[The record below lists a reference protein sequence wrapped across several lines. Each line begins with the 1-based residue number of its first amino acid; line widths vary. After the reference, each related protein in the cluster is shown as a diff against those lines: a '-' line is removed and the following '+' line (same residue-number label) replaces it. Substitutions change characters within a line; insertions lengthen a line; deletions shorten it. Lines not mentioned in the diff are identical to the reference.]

1 MPDVCPI
8 GTEIQTVLVPH
19 AQFPTREKARAWI
32 VEHGFRATKAD
43 VGKSVTR
50 FRQIDPDH
58 FEPKSFRTIP
68 LGKSGMQA
76 VAESTTPP
84 PPDHAVT
91 RNGDLWKLGDHR
103 MFCGDSSSTE
113 DLDRLLDGAPIH
125 MLNTDPP
132 YNVKVEPR
140 SDRALAAGGGGMP
153 GGGQYEKI
161 RTGTLEHKQLRAKD

>member
-68 LGKSGMQA
+68 LGKSGVQA
-76 VAESTTPP
+76 VIGCPRRESGRARPQAREVASASVSKN
-84 PPDHAVT
+84 DDFDQALHE
-91 RNGDLWKLGDHR
+91 R
-103 MFCGDSSSTE
+103 MK
-113 DLDRLLDGAPIH
+113 RLLGR
-125 MLNTDPP
+125 
-132 YNVKVEPR
+132 K
-140 SDRALAAGGGGMP
+140 
-153 GGGQYEKI
+153 K
-161 RTGTLEHKQLRAKD
+161 